1 MCCSLN
7 TAAGVRKEN
16 GMEEM
21 TNEQY
26 NDMKK
31 TLIELIE
38 QLVKTS
44 NTVEEAVK
52 KIEALKNE

>member
-1 MCCSLN
+1 MAS
-7 TAAGVRKEN
+7 AGKEN
-16 GMEEM
+16 TMDEM

-26 NDMKK
+26 NDMKT

-44 NTVEEAVK
+44 SSIEEAVK
-52 KIEALKNE
+52 KIEALKTT

>member
-1 MCCSLN
+1 
-7 TAAGVRKEN
+7 
-16 GMEEM
+16 MEEM